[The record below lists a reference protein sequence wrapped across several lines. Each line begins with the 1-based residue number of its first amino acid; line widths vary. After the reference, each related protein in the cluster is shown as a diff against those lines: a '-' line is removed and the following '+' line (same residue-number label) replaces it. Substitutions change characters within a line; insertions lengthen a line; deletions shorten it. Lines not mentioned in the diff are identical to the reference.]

1 MTTPIAPPLVATGEY
16 PVATGKALGK
26 KGIGWA
32 MFEWARNPYYNLI
45 VIYVFAAY
53 FAKYVVEDPVR
64 GQALTGRVIFT
75 AGIIMVPLAPVLGS
89 IIDKAGRKKPFLA
102 FVLAV
107 MGLCCACLWFVA
119 PGESYSI
126 ALGMALLIT
135 GYCCYTIS
143 ELLHN
148 SMLAGAGEPKSIPM
162 ISGLGLALGNAA
174 GLLLLV
180 VIFFLIQSGAFGLD
194 EPTISRLTGP
204 VTAIWLGIFVL
215 FFFWLMPDVYRAG
228 HTWGGALKGIA
239 TLNADEKR
247 LSAGFWPVGF
257 FMIKPFR
264 SIIQKFREY
273 PNVMKYLMARM
284 IWSDA
289 LGAIFAMG
297 AVYVS
302 GFLGWSGAE
311 LTLYG
316 ILASIFAVSGGFVGG
331 FLDQR
336 LGPKLSLT
344 VELIAI
350 ILIFI
355 LQLSITQES
364 ILYGLIPVG
373 EPLHSG
379 ALFNSLADVTYM
391 GLTMLAAVMIVACIS
406 SSRYMLVHIAPP
418 ENIGEFFGFY
428 AMVGSV
434 TLWLGPGLVDI
445 VTTQTQSQRLGIAS
459 IGILFLIGLG
469 LLQLVKAGKEPAYVA
484 KSKTLTSD

>member
-1 MTTPIAPPLVATGEY
+1 MTTPIAPPVLAQGDY
-16 PVATGKALGK
+16 PIATGKAFGK
-26 KGIGWA
+26 KGIGWT

-64 GQALTGRVIFT
+64 GQALTGRVIFI

-89 IIDKAGRKKPFLA
+89 IIDRAGRKKPFLA
-102 FVLAV
+102 FILAV

-126 ALGMALLIT
+126 PLGMALLIT

-180 VIFFLIQSGAFGLD
+180 AIFFLIQSGAFGLD
-194 EPTISRLTGP
+194 EPTIARLTGP
-204 VTAIWLGIFVL
+204 VTAVWLGVFVL
-215 FFFWLMPDVYRAG
+215 FFFWLMPDVYRSG
-228 HTWGGALKGIA
+228 HTWSGALKGIA

-247 LSAGFWPVGF
+247 LSGGFWPVGF

-264 SIIQKFREY
+264 SVIQKFREY
-273 PNVMKYLMARM
+273 PNVMKYLAARM
-284 IWSDA
+284 IWSDG

-302 GFLGWSGAE
+302 GFLGWTAAE

-316 ILASIFAVSGGFVGG
+316 ILASIFAISGGFVGG
-331 FLDQR
+331 FLDQH
-336 LGPKLSLT
+336 LGPKRSLT
-344 VELIAI
+344 LELSAI
-350 ILIFI
+350 IIIFVF
-355 LQLSITQES
+355 QLSITQES
-364 ILYGLIPVG
+364 ILYGLIPVEG
-373 EPLHSG
+373 TLHSG
-379 ALFNSLADVTYM
+379 SLFNTLADVTYM
-391 GLTMLAAVMIVACIS
+391 GLTMLSAVMIVACIS
-406 SSRYMLVHIAPP
+406 SSRYMLIHIAPP

-428 AMVGSV
+428 AMVGSI
-434 TLWLGPGLVDI
+434 TLWIGPGLVDI
-445 VTTQTQSQRLGIAS
+445 VTTQTQSQRWGIGS
-459 IGILFLIGLG
+459 IGLLFILG
-469 LLQLVKAGKEPAYVA
+469 LILLQFVKAGKVPAYVA
-484 KSKTLTSD
+484 ANENAGT